1 PVPRLKFPTIFEFA
15 KTEEQRRILEFH
27 AASLETGRPWL
38 APPNVPAERVNA
50 LRRAFDT
57 TMKDPAF
64 LDEVKQRRFEV
75 DPRTGEQIEAVLR
88 SIASLPPELIA
99 KAGEMA
105 RKLSTGRSSNQKISF
120 LAAEFHGEH
129 GLRWR
134 HGRTPSP
141 RRGEGW
147 GEGVRTYR

>member
-38 APPNVPAERVNA
+38 APPNVPADRVNA
-50 LRRAFDT
+50 LRRAFDA
-57 TMKDPAF
+57 TMKEPAF

-88 SIASLPPELIA
+88 SIAGLPPA
-99 KAGEMA
+99 PVAPA
-105 RKLSTGRSSNQKISF
+105 RR
-120 LAAEFHGEH
+120 AA
-129 GLRWR
+129 RN
-134 HGRTPSP
+134 
-141 RRGEGW
+141 
-147 GEGVRTYR
+147 